1 MATERYTITL
11 EEWELAVL
19 ADDLDYV
26 VRSVLTGDDHAWNRA
41 VLTSIYDRLL
51 WAYGLE
57 RTEDGRWRYRSSMAQ
72 TADRSRQSPDER
84 P

>member
-1 MATERYTITL
+1 M
-11 EEWELAVL
+11 L
-19 ADDLDYV
+19 ADDLDYF
-26 VRSVLTGDDHAWNRA
+26 VRHVLTGGDHAWNRE

-57 RTEDGRWRYRSSMAQ
+57 RAEDGRRRYRSPMAQ
-72 TADRSRQSPDER
+72 TADRRRQSPDEC

>member
-26 VRSVLTGDDHAWNRA
+26 VRHVLTGDDHAWNRE
-41 VLTSIYDRLL
+41 VLTSIYERLL

-57 RTEDGRWRYRSSMAQ
+57 RAEDGRWRYRSPMAP
-72 TADRSRQSPDER
+72 TAHGRRQRPDASP
-84 P
+84 